1 MLTKWIKED
10 ILTCIR
16 KYIIGAY
23 MSFTY
28 NFSVVRGI
36 QAGREYYIAMI
47 PLGLLSKLFQDEEG
61 YISPEHRAQR
71 CINEVRIPEIRDY
84 ILRNRNNYVFSALS
98 ASIDGDFTFIPAEI
112 DSSVG
117 LLKVDMGA
125 RFLINDGQHRKAAI
139 EAAIKEA
146 PELAKETISIV
157 FFKDDGLKRSQ
168 QMFADLNKHAV
179 KSTTSLSSLYDD
191 RDDLNN
197 AVKEVVRTNLFL
209 NRYIDKERDNLGKN
223 SLKLFTLANFVRAN
237 RRIVKSGECSK
248 ETAEFLKSYW
258 MAIFTYIEEWKMLE
272 NKEIHKCDLREDYIL
287 TLSVTMQAWGRLGR
301 WFYENDRS
309 MQAIKGLKNIDWLR
323 SNPEWQ
329 GRVLDVSGRVISNE
343 DAIIKICAY
352 IKAQLGIK
360 LTKEEELKE
369 HVARRY

>member
-1 MLTKWIKED
+1 
-10 ILTCIR
+10 
-16 KYIIGAY
+16 

-139 EAAIKEA
+139 EAAIKED

-369 HVARRY
+369 HVARR